1 VARSTVFDGE
11 LVAISVQDGR
21 VMQDFATV
29 CRATLQGEAAAT
41 PWPPTM
47 ILPKVRRS
55 YGSFVF
61 AATAPL

>member
-1 VARSTVFDGE
+1 
-11 LVAISVQDGR
+11 
-21 VMQDFATV
+21 MQDFATV